1 MTDYGG
7 AYHDLRVR
15 LTDLVKARPEQDL
28 ERVPVTTPQWRVRD
42 VVAHLAGVCD
52 DITTGN
58 LHGVATDEWT
68 AAQVAK
74 RRAWPFDKVLTLW
87 DEHAIVVEPQLNDL
101 PPVAIGQM
109 LFDAVT
115 HEQDVRGALG
125 EPGGRDAAAMDIVFD
140 WGIARLSERFVRDGL
155 GTLRIATDVG
165 THDVGSGD
173 PVATLRATR
182 FELVRAM
189 TGRRSKAQV
198 RAYDGTADVEPEH
211 LLLSTELFT
220 MPDSD
225 IVE

>member
-7 AYHDLRVR
+7 AYRDLRLR
-15 LTDLVKARPEQDL
+15 LTELLQARPEPDL
-28 ERVPVTTPQWRVRD
+28 AAVPVTTPDWRVRD

-74 RRAWPFDKVLTLW
+74 RRDWPFERVLTDW
-87 DEHAIVVEPQLNDL
+87 DDHATVVEPQLNDL

-109 LFDAVT
+109 VFDAVT
-115 HEQDVRGALG
+115 HEQDVRSALG
-125 EPGGRDAAAMDIVFD
+125 TPGGLDSPAMEVAFD
-140 WGIARLSERFVRDGL
+140 WGIARLSERFANEGL
-155 GTLRIATDVG
+155 GTLRVTTDVG
-165 THDVGSGD
+165 THDVGDGE
-173 PVATLRATR
+173 PVAALRASR

-189 TGRRSKAQV
+189 TGRRSGAQV
-198 RAYDGTADVEPEH
+198 RAYDWDGTVEPEH
-211 LLLSTELFT
+211 LLLSTTIFAL
-220 MPDSD
+220 PDSD